1 VPLYRSRYESS
12 CRREEGPRGRANLP
26 SDPEAFVS
34 VTIWFVRSEV
44 EDFHQAQEDITALKQ
59 FQAAQEADTEW
70 IRNSITE
77 LDGTIAELMK
87 LAAEN
92 QRTIGKLEA
101 HLAVRS
107 PAN

>member
-1 VPLYRSRYESS
+1 MSPAAAGKKALEAAPTFLQILNI
-12 CRREEGPRGRANLP
+12 CLM
-26 SDPEAFVS
+26 AFVS